1 MAVVADAT
9 VLYLMETAL
18 MQLHHAA
25 LCRRGS
31 VAMLVPVAS
40 ENYSQHAMARR
51 MGRGLPEPPLRD
63 HGSAEQQAWIPDPTN
78 LGDNC

>member
-1 MAVVADAT
+1 MAAVADVS
-9 VLYLMETAL
+9 VLYLVQTASIH
-18 MQLHHAA
+18 LHCSAFY
-25 LCRRGS
+25 RRGS

-63 HGSAEQQAWIPDPTN
+63 HGSPEQQAWIPDSTN